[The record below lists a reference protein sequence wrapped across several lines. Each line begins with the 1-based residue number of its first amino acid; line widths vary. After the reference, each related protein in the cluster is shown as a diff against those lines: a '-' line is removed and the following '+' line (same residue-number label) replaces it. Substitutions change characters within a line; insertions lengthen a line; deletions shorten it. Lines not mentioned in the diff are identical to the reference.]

1 MTDNLQKNRK
11 EMEKEAR
18 KKDIL
23 EEAARLFSEK
33 GYHEV
38 KVDEIAEKVGL
49 SKGTIYLYYENKE
62 ALFHSII
69 LEKTKILELQLESS
83 IKTEES
89 FIRSL
94 ESFVHTFLTFFNENE
109 SFFKIAH
116 SEKIRISDEG
126 HHRMKEHGMKAFQT
140 NFDIMIKLIKFGQAQ
155 KLIRKGDPEI
165 YTKMIRGLI
174 NSFTFHRI
182 FWGSRY
188 TIDEETKQIIDIFLY
203 GAGEQR

>member
-1 MTDNLQKNRK
+1 MANDIQIQRK
-11 EMEKEAR
+11 EKEKEAR

-23 EEAARLFSEK
+23 EVATVLFSEK

-69 LEKTKILELQLESS
+69 LKKTKMLELQLESS
-83 IKTEES
+83 INTEDS

-109 SFFKIAH
+109 SFFKI
-116 SEKIRISDEG
+116 
-126 HHRMKEHGMKAFQT
+126 
-140 NFDIMIKLIKFGQAQ
+140 
-155 KLIRKGDPEI
+155 
-165 YTKMIRGLI
+165 
-174 NSFTFHRI
+174 
-182 FWGSRY
+182 
-188 TIDEETKQIIDIFLY
+188 
-203 GAGEQR
+203 